1 VASLPLLKIFSSF
14 FKKPLTIRI
23 MRVIIYIGGEKVTV
37 REITKLLTQ
46 DGWELDRCRGSHK
59 QYKHP
64 TKKGIVTVPNHTGDL
79 KIKTATSILKQAGL
93 K

>member
-1 VASLPLLKIFSSF
+1 
-14 FKKPLTIRI
+14 
-23 MRVIIYIGGEKVTV
+23 MRVIIYIGGEKMTV
-37 REITKLLTQ
+37 REILKRITD
-46 DGWELDRCRGSHK
+46 DGWEFDRCKGSHK

-79 KIKTATSILKQAGL
+79 KIKTANSILKQAGL